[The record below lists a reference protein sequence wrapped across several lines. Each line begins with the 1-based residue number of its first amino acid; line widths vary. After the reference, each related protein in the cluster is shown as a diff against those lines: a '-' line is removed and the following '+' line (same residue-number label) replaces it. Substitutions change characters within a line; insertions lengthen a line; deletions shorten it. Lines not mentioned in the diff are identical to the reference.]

1 MAITIAE
8 ITDREQW
15 DGFLTSQP
23 RGHLLQSYDWG
34 ELNKYLGSR
43 IYRVGALDQGRM
55 VGGMLI
61 LVTQVPLPVKVP
73 GVHFKWL
80 YCCRGPSVERLDSPA
95 LAALIEHAH
104 RIASKEHAVLLRLEP
119 NIADDDPDMDAWL
132 AAYRGLGFQTN
143 PISVHGRRSWVLDI
157 RPDADELLANFKM
170 TWRQNVRSAER
181 KGVIIREAES
191 DVDFDA
197 YYELLKITSERD
209 AFFIHNKDY
218 HREILRRFASK
229 GDAVLYL
236 AEHEGE
242 ALAAKMLIRFG
253 DWCWDMFG
261 ASSESKRNLKP
272 TYLLQY
278 RCFQWAKA
286 RGCSYFDFRT
296 IPEILEQGEEMW
308 GVYEFKKGFGGF
320 SRLNI
325 PTQDYVY
332 RPLVYN
338 AWRNFVKI
346 RRTRRHAERKKVEL
360 EREARGK
367 Q

>member
-34 ELNKYLGSR
+34 ELNKYLGGR

-73 GVHFKWL
+73 GVHFEWL

-104 RIASKEHAVLLRLEP
+104 SIAGKEHAVLLRLEP

-191 DVDFDA
+191 DVDLDA

-346 RRTRRHAERKKVEL
+346 RRTHRHTERKKVEL
-360 EREARGK
+360 ERAARGK